1 MPSLQHK
8 RIAMGLSYV
17 AGWGAFLREDARK
30 HELIGEYTGEL
41 VDQEEAERR
50 CAFRCRKPGILA
62 VKTGFMLDPT
72 AKSRRPEPCAADV
85 PPSWHHVDF
94 VRDCEADA
102 RPDIVRC
109 RQVHGITLLRIS
121 SR

>member
-1 MPSLQHK
+1 MLLPAQHK

-50 CAFRCRKPGILA
+50 CG
-62 VKTGFMLDPT
+62 V
-72 AKSRRPEPCAADV
+72 RRSPL
-85 PPSWHHVDF
+85 
-94 VRDCEADA
+94 
-102 RPDIVRC
+102 
-109 RQVHGITLLRIS
+109 Q
-121 SR
+121 

>member
-1 MPSLQHK
+1 MLPLAQHK

-50 CAFRCRKPGILA
+50 
-62 VKTGFMLDPT
+62 
-72 AKSRRPEPCAADV
+72 
-85 PPSWHHVDF
+85 
-94 VRDCEADA
+94 
-102 RPDIVRC
+102 
-109 RQVHGITLLRIS
+109 
-121 SR
+121 